1 MSVLK
6 VYQLYKMSTLK
17 ELSKEYASLYT
28 SFANLK
34 LLQNKKSLKNL
45 NNLIVFIC

>member
-17 ELSKEYASLYT
+17 EIGKEYTSLYT
-28 SFANLK
+28 IFANLK
-34 LLQNKKSLKNL
+34 LLQNKEFKNT
-45 NNLIVFIC
+45 LIVFIY